1 MAFVIGVSI
10 SDRWANFTWVTG
22 ESMYPTF
29 TAANS
34 FWGGDFVLAEK
45 RCLEQC
51 KFSHGDVILFK
62 CPRNHKEMLV
72 KRLIGLPGEKIQPPG
87 SLNPTKIPEGHCWV
101 EGDNSTRSWDSRAFG
116 PVSFFLL
123 LLLMSNWLNE
133 TY

>member
-1 MAFVIGVSI
+1 M
-10 SDRWANFTWVTG
+10 
-22 ESMYPTF
+22 
-29 TAANS
+29 
-34 FWGGDFVLAEK
+34 
-45 RCLEQC
+45 
-51 KFSHGDVILFK
+51 
-62 CPRNHKEMLV
+62 